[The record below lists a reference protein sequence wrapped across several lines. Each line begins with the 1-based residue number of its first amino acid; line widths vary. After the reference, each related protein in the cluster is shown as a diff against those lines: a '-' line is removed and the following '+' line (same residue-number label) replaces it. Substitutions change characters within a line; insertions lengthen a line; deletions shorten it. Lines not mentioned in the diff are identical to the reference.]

1 MSAWNR
7 NATGTWEQLVD
18 PVDVHGFRCPP
29 MVLHV
34 RRLHQGHQWEWEV
47 AMQHAVPTPD
57 KSWGNVRRE
66 THTTRGIIDRL
77 RRLGASPF
85 TPDVQTAVVYR
96 GTAHELAA
104 AKRLAKDFA
113 STARTF
119 LLLHNGA
126 AT

>member
-1 MSAWNR
+1 MSAWTR
-7 NATGTWEQLVD
+7 NKQTWEQLVD
-18 PVDVHGFRCPP
+18 PVEVRGFRCPP

-34 RRLHQGHQWEWEV
+34 RRHAPGAQWEWEV

-57 KSWGNVRRE
+57 ASWGPVTRE

-85 TPDVQTAVVYR
+85 TPDRQSAFVYR
-96 GTAHELAA
+96 GRASDLAS
-104 AKRLAKDFA
+104 AKRTAKDFA

-119 LLLHNGA
+119 LLLHNVA
-126 AT
+126 AS